1 MAQTTHLK
9 RRRSIPS
16 FIAASLGTLLLG
28 TLAGWFAGSK
38 QGYGSLVLPP
48 LTPPNEV
55 FPIVWSVLYI
65 MIGASLFFILESYAV
80 TDVLESDRKI
90 ATFLWALQLFFNLA
104 WPFAFFTLKL
114 YAFSALWLAALV
126 GINIAL
132 MLYAFRVST
141 PAGWLLVPYQLWL
154 TFAFYLNLFVAILN

>member
-1 MAQTTHLK
+1 MAQTAHLK
-9 RRRSIPS
+9 RKRSIPT
-16 FIAASLGTLLLG
+16 FFVATLGTLLLG
-28 TLAGWFAGSK
+28 TLSGWFSGSK

-48 LTPPNEV
+48 ATPPNIV
-55 FPIVWSVLYI
+55 FPIVWSILYV
-65 MIGASLFFILESYAV
+65 MIGMSLFFIMRSYAV
-80 TDVLESDRKI
+80 TDTLEGDRKT
-90 ATFLWALQLFFNLA
+90 AVFLWALQLFFNLA

-132 MLYAFRVST
+132 IIYAFRVSA
-141 PAGWLLVPYQLWL
+141 PAGWLLVPYQAWL